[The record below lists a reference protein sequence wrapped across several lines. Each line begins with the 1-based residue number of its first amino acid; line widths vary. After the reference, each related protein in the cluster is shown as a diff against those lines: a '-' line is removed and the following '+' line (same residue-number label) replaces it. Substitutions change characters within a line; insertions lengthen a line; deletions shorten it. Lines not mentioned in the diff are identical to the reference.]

1 MGFGILCIL
10 WYLCISTLGSGTELG
25 NLCPIWV
32 GFLSVSRYA
41 GGSFLSISKP
51 GSGTELGSLIPTWVG
66 VVGSGFFWCC
76 WSWVIFSMVVEVG
89 ASLVSCILFLL
100 LIRYGVMIRS
110 AGAVLHLQL
119 LLISS
124 RGVALSRSTIIFFP
138 QQCVVSD
145 MTLFGS
151 GQWLN

>member
-1 MGFGILCIL
+1 MGFGFLCIS

-41 GGSFLSISKP
+41 GGRLLSPPWGSSVSKP

-124 RGVALSRSTIIFFP
+124 RGLALSRSTSFSFHNN
-138 QQCVVSD
+138 V
-145 MTLFGS
+145 L
-151 GQWLN
+151 